1 MMPAWGIW
9 LCAVGLWNLAVFCVY
24 AVDKLKAK
32 RGSWRIKER
41 TLLTL
46 AFVMGGIGALL
57 GVFRLRHK
65 SQHNLFKFL
74 VPLAT
79 VLTVAV
85 TAAGVWLLAR

>member
-1 MMPAWGIW
+1 MPAWCIW
-9 LCAVGLWNLAVFCVY
+9 LCAVGLWNLIVLCVY
-24 AVDKLKAK
+24 AIDKIKAK
-32 RGSWRIKER
+32 RQKWRIKER

-46 AFVMGGIGALL
+46 TFLMGGIGAIL

-79 VLTVAV
+79 VLTVAF
-85 TAAGVWLLAR
+85 TAAGVWLRAR